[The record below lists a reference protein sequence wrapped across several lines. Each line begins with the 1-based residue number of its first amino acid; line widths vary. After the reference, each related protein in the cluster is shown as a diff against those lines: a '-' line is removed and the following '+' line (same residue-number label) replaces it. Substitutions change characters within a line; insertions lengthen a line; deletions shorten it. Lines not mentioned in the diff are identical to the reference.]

1 MTPFHVVACVP
12 SEPPGVRM
20 PKVTPLLRFLR
31 ALTTEQREAFARACG
46 TTVGYLYQLAAQPE
60 PNPRLRLA
68 FALAAESRRIH
79 RKVHADPLTLPDL
92 IVGPDPHRE
101 KTND

>member
-1 MTPFHVVACVP
+1 
-12 SEPPGVRM
+12 M